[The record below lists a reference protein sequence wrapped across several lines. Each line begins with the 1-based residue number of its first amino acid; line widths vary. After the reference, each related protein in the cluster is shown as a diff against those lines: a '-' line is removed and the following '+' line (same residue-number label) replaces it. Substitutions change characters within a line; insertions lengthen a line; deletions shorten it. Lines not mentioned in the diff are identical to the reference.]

1 MKKILIIIG
10 IIFLNG
16 YAYSNSPGSFVDYPS
31 VYLAEQEFEIGD
43 FKFNLPDGYT
53 TRWNDDAYEGVYYDS
68 LIYETITNIT
78 DNSQFSDLNNETN
91 ITWITAVGV
100 LSEVETAYSNLIS
113 SGSFQLQDL
122 EIIDNELLLIAQQ
135 NEEFFGPER
144 FTEKYQ
150 TNDLFIT
157 DGVIVKSF
165 YYPPDSF
172 GSGPVY
178 EGTYFLAMDNSQIFS
193 FYSDFDP
200 TLKYKKP
207 NSFIDNAMNM
217 YKRIYS
223 SNPIPKYVGVTN
235 SFGFS
240 RNNINW
246 ENISPDSS
254 IISNLNNQISLLE
267 SEINTLSS
275 MTNNQDN
282 ASEQLALI
290 NNIVN
295 VYQSQINSLEEER
308 SSLITTNE
316 ALNMMRDL
324 RVGSQ
329 TFSVDNGNA
338 KIRMYVDESGNL
350 TDWTNTPHVLELDIP
365 ADTDTKF
372 FRFRMD

>member
-16 YAYSNSPGSFVDYPS
+16 YAYSNSPTNFVDYPS
-31 VYLAEQEFEIGD
+31 VFLAEQAFQVGN

-53 TRWNDDAYEGVYYDS
+53 THYNPPLEDEYAYEAM
-68 LIYETITNIT
+68 IYETVTNII
-78 DNSQFSDLNNETN
+78 DNSPYSDINSETN
-91 ITWITAVGV
+91 ITFVTAVGR
-100 LSEVETAYSNLIS
+100 LEGVETVYSNLIS

-135 NEEFFGPER
+135 NDEFYGPEK
-144 FTEKYQ
+144 FIEKYQ
-150 TNDLFIT
+150 TNDLFVI

-172 GSGPVY
+172 GSGPIY

-246 ENISPDSS
+246 EDISPDSS

-316 ALNMMRDL
+316 ALNMMSDL
-324 RVGSQ
+324 RIGSK
-329 TFSVDNGNA
+329 TFSVDNGSA
-338 KIRMYVDESGNL
+338 RVRMYVDESGNL